1 LISDRHRITRKLNA
15 TGREGFVEGSQHQT
29 LTWRLAWTVLVPF
42 GVGFFFSNYYRSMN
56 AVLSPRLMSDLQL
69 TATNLGLLTSV
80 YLFTTALFQLPLG
93 LLMDRY
99 GPRRVQAALMALAS
113 AGVLIFAIGRD
124 LSVLMVGRAIM
135 GIGAAGALMTSFQAV
150 MLWFPTQRWPLLN
163 GIILSAGGLGALV
176 ATLPTELVL
185 HVTDWR
191 HLMLGAAVASLAAGA
206 LIFGVAPE
214 RMVERA
220 SATLREQL
228 RGVVRVYGNRLFLR
242 IAPLYA
248 MTVGG
253 NFAFQGL
260 WAGPWLK
267 DVAHLSSSQ
276 VARSLLVVT
285 VLQTIGYVLVGWL
298 AGVLG
303 KRGIG
308 LLQII
313 GTGTFLFIVTQAGLL
328 LPTGQARWVV
338 LLGMGLLANINL
350 LSYPLL
356 AQNLPSGLMGR
367 ANTALNF
374 FVFLGAF
381 FLQYAV
387 GALIDLF
394 EPVAPT
400 TYPPHAYQMA
410 FAVIVALQAA
420 SWIWFLM
427 PGNRKPIEA

>member
-1 LISDRHRITRKLNA
+1 
-15 TGREGFVEGSQHQT
+15 VEGSQDRMA
-29 LTWRLAWTVLVPF
+29 TWRLAWTVLVPF
-42 GVGFFFSNYYRSMN
+42 GVCFFLSNYYRSMN

-69 TATNLGLLTSV
+69 AATNLGLLTSV
-80 YLFTTALFQLPLG
+80 YFFTTALFQLPLG

-99 GPRRVQAALMALAS
+99 GPRRVQGSLMALAS
-113 AGVLIFAIGRD
+113 AGVLIFAVGRH
-124 LSVLMVGRAIM
+124 LPVLIFGRAIM

-150 MLWFPTQRWPLLN
+150 MLWFPAQRWPLLN
-163 GIILSAGGLGALV
+163 GLVLSAGGLGALA

-191 HLMLGAAVASLAAGA
+191 HLMFGVAIASLAASA
-206 LIFGVAPE
+206 LILGVAPE
-214 RMVERA
+214 RVTGRA
-220 SATLREQL
+220 SGTLREQL
-228 RGVVRVYGNRLFLR
+228 LGVGRVYSDRLFLR

-248 MTVGG
+248 TTVGG
-253 NFAFQGL
+253 NLAFQGL

-276 VARSLLVVT
+276 VARGLLVVA

-308 LLQII
+308 LAQII
-313 GTGTFLFIVTQAGLL
+313 GTGTVLFIVTQAGLL

-356 AQNLPSGLMGR
+356 AQNFPAGLMGR
-367 ANTALNF
+367 VNTALNL

-381 FLQYAV
+381 VLQYAV
-387 GALIDLF
+387 GALVDLF

-400 TYPPHAYQMA
+400 TYPPQAYQTA
-410 FAVIVALQAA
+410 FAVMVIVQVA

-427 PGNRKPIEA
+427 LGKRKPLEQ